1 MLQRKPLS
9 LMFPKLF
16 GPGYIGNLWVK
27 NRLIKACIQTS
38 YGAIDG
44 GVTDRV
50 IRHYADAAKG
60 GAGLVTID
68 CVYIG
73 DEASKESEC
82 EMGLST
88 NDFRAG
94 MQWLAATIKANGAK
108 SCVQLEHAGIQRFP
122 GVAPIKGPSAVPW
135 EEIPPGAP
143 PPEELTIKE
152 IQEIVKQFG
161 DAALRAKECDFDSVE
176 VHCGHGY
183 LLTNFLSSVRNRRN
197 DIYGGS
203 RENRNRIVL
212 EIIADIRKKVGPDY
226 PILVRVTCT
235 DYEEGG
241 ITIEDT
247 KVLCKALEKAGVN
260 CIHVSGGTHHVIDH
274 EHAPMYGPLA
284 NNVWAAEEIKKLIN
298 IPVIASGSIT
308 TPELAEQILKEGKA
322 DFVSFGRP
330 FIADSYFPI
339 KAQEGRPE
347 DIRPCIRCLDCVTRG
362 VMIGSV
368 NCAVNVAVG
377 KEEQFRITP
386 SAKPKKVAVVG
397 GGPAGMEAARVAA
410 LRGHDV
416 TLFEKR
422 KLGGMLIEA
431 STPEFKADIR
441 RLIDYLSTQVKKTG
455 VKVVNR
461 EATSQ
466 TIKDGKFDAVIVAT
480 GGVPQAHDASGLDK
494 PSVVSALDVLRGAK
508 IGKNVIVV
516 GGGRIGCD
524 VALFLAEQGKKVTI
538 TTRGDAIARDF
549 NQAEHIAFFKRLSK
563 QDVTI
568 RTSVHLVEVT
578 DSSVVVYDRFG
589 KKIELKGDNV
599 VLAAGFAPNRKLFDE
614 LWQIPTLEI
623 YAVGDCVEP
632 RTIYDAIHEGY
643 WAAFGI

>member
-1 MLQRKPLS
+1 
-9 LMFPKLF
+9 MFPKLF
-16 GPGYIGNLWVK
+16 EPGYIGNLWVK
-27 NRLIKACIQTS
+27 NRLVTACIQTS
-38 YGAIDG
+38 YGSKDG
-44 GVTDRV
+44 CVTDRI
-50 IRHYADAAKG
+50 IRHYADLAKG

-82 EMGLST
+82 ELGLSV

-94 MQWLAATIKANGAK
+94 MQWLTATIKANGAR

-122 GVAPIKGPSAVPW
+122 GVAPIKGPSAIPW

-143 PPEELTIKE
+143 PPEELTIPE
-152 IQEIVKQFG
+152 IQEIVGQFG
-161 DAALRAKECDFDSVE
+161 DAALRAKECDFDAIE

-203 RENRNRIVL
+203 FENRNRIVL
-212 EIIADIRKKVGPDY
+212 EIIDDIHKKVGPDY
-226 PILVRVTCT
+226 PISVRVTCT

-241 ITIEDT
+241 ISIEDT
-247 KVLCKALEKAGVN
+247 KVLCQALEKAGVN
-260 CIHVSGGTHHVIDH
+260 IIHVSGGTHHVIDH

-284 NNVWAAEEIKKLIN
+284 NNVWAAEEIKKVLN

-308 TPELAEQILKEGKA
+308 TPELAEQILEEGKA

-330 FIADSYFPI
+330 FIADPYFPI

-347 DIRPCIRCLDCVTRG
+347 DICPCIRCLDCVARG
-362 VMIGSV
+362 VMVGSV

-397 GGPAGMEAARVAA
+397 GGPSGMEAARVAA
-410 LRGHDV
+410 LRGHEV

-431 STPEFKADIR
+431 SAPEFKADIR
-441 RLIDYLSTQVKKTG
+441 KLIDYLSTQVKKTG
-455 VKVVNR
+455 VKVINS
-461 EATSQ
+461 EATSK
-466 TIKDGKFDAVIVAT
+466 TIKDGKFDAVIVAIGAT
-480 GGVPQAHDASGLDK
+480 PWTPVVSGLDK
-494 PSVVSALDVLRGAK
+494 PSVVGALDVLDGAK
-508 IGKNVIVV
+508 TGKSVIVV

-538 TTRGDAIARDF
+538 TTRGDAIAREF

-563 QDVTI
+563 QNVEIITG
-568 RTSVHLVEVT
+568 VHLTEVT
-578 DSSVVVYDRFG
+578 DSGVIVYDRWG
-589 KKIELKGDNV
+589 TKSDLKGDSV
-599 VLAAGFAPNRKLFDE
+599 VLAAGLKANRGLFDE

-643 WAAFGI
+643 WAAYAI